1 MTKKSSFYAVAIT
14 VATGPFAMVMA
25 KLRAVFDKHVPEG
38 YQDENGFHFGSEPH
52 S

>member
-14 VATGPFAMVMA
+14 VATRSLAMVMA
-25 KLRAVFDKHVPEG
+25 KLRAAFDKHVPEG
-38 YQDENGFHFGSEPH
+38 YEDENGFHFGSEPR